1 MLWQTLQSISERAS
15 ALKNCAAIYKE
26 YAQPPSHAR
35 NFPNCKQ
42 DRLLRNASFLRLVNK
57 VSVDLC
63 QLRRYV
69 WFTKHTE
76 RGNKGMASIISQLYH
91 DKLRLSERDYPEDSR
106 AFILLDSFKEDAEWL
121 KKMLD
126 GPAREH
132 LLELINIHDE
142 LDGLVSYESFRDG
155 FILGARLM
163 MEVAC
168 GQSRFS
174 EGD

>member
-1 MLWQTLQSISERAS
+1 
-15 ALKNCAAIYKE
+15 
-26 YAQPPSHAR
+26 
-35 NFPNCKQ
+35 
-42 DRLLRNASFLRLVNK
+42 
-57 VSVDLC
+57 
-63 QLRRYV
+63 
-69 WFTKHTE
+69 
-76 RGNKGMASIISQLYH
+76 MANIISRLYH
-91 DKLRLSERDYPEDSR
+91 DELRLSERDYPEDSR

-132 LLELINIHDE
+132 LLELINIHEE

-163 MEVAC
+163 MEVTC

-174 EGD
+174 EDD

>member
-1 MLWQTLQSISERAS
+1 
-15 ALKNCAAIYKE
+15 
-26 YAQPPSHAR
+26 
-35 NFPNCKQ
+35 
-42 DRLLRNASFLRLVNK
+42 
-57 VSVDLC
+57 
-63 QLRRYV
+63 
-69 WFTKHTE
+69 
-76 RGNKGMASIISQLYH
+76 MASMISRLYH
-91 DKLRLSERDYPEDSR
+91 DELRLSDRDYPEDSR

-168 GQSRFS
+168 EQGRFS
-174 EGD
+174 EGG

>member
-1 MLWQTLQSISERAS
+1 
-15 ALKNCAAIYKE
+15 
-26 YAQPPSHAR
+26 
-35 NFPNCKQ
+35 
-42 DRLLRNASFLRLVNK
+42 
-57 VSVDLC
+57 
-63 QLRRYV
+63 
-69 WFTKHTE
+69 
-76 RGNKGMASIISQLYH
+76 MASMISRLYH
-91 DKLRLSERDYPEDSR
+91 DELRLSERDYPEDSR

-126 GPAREH
+126 GPAKEH
-132 LLELINIHDE
+132 LLELIKIHDE

-174 EGD
+174 ESD